1 MLKLSDSTI
10 AQIAKVL
17 QIALLTGTDIVDNLR
32 MIELQVDGDQL
43 VISDEYKKQFEE
55 TLTKLQDEAAA
66 AATTAAIPA
75 VKVNVN

>member
-10 AQIAKVL
+10 AQIAKIL

-32 MIELQVDGDQL
+32 MMELQVDGDQL

-66 AATTAAIPA
+66 AAAAAALPT